1 MRKLLIILFTF
12 VYSATNA
19 QIKYVSSFDAALNVA
34 KKENKLVFVK
44 FYGETCSH
52 CQDLQKILEVDSIAQ
67 KFNHAFVSFKINSED
82 LTEQDDAFMAKYNFN
97 IDQIPYL
104 FFFDAEGNF
113 IHFSIPK
120 MEHKFINDIP
130 TNIQIK
136 EKRTSYLSQK
146 YLFGM
151 RDDNTLK
158 MYCKLAHLTSNDSLE
173 KQLGYDIYINYSDAQ
188 ILSKSG
194 ITTLA
199 KYIKHID
206 NGMYR
211 VWMENY
217 FKLDSLVP
225 EYSFSEKKKVFVD
238 ILMDDINKNKTKWVL
253 KDFDL
258 AVKYLKIIEPDK
270 NPHLYFWQ
278 EMSEKLLQE
287 GKEAEA
293 LKIGESILD
302 SSSFGMNKYVID
314 TYLQNHSKIKNIDPV
329 KTWIEKQLETCKEP
343 EFIAQFKVQM
353 ISYYNIKKDL
363 EKVKTL
369 TKETEKYIQEH
380 KLSKNLMKEIVKL

>member
-19 QIKYVSSFDAALNVA
+19 QIKYVSSFEAALDLA
-34 KKENKLVFVK
+34 KKENKFVFVK
-44 FYGETCSH
+44 YYGESCSH
-52 CQDLQKILEVDSIAQ
+52 CQDLQKILEIDSIEQ
-67 KFNHAFVSFKINSED
+67 KFNNTFISFKINSENLSPKD
-82 LTEQDDAFMAKYNFN
+82 EAFIDKYKFN
-97 IDQIPYL
+97 IDQIPFL
-104 FFFDAEGNF
+104 FFFDADGNF

-120 MEHKFINDIP
+120 TEASFVNRIPQMVINP
-130 TNIQIK
+130 K
-136 EKRTSYLSQK
+136 ERTSYLATK
-146 YLFGM
+146 YQMGM
-151 RDDNTLK
+151 RDENTLK
-158 MYCKLAHLTSNDSLE
+158 MYCKLARLQSNDSLE
-173 KQLGYDIYINYSDAQ
+173 KQLGNDIYINYPDAQ

-194 ITTLA
+194 IVTLA

-217 FKLDSLVP
+217 SKLDSLVP
-225 EYSFSEKKKVFVD
+225 EFKYAEKKKVFVD
-238 ILMDDINKNKTKWVL
+238 IMMEDINKNKSKWAS

-270 NPHLYFWQ
+270 NHYIYFWQ

-287 GKEAEA
+287 GKEIEA

-302 SSSFGMNKYVID
+302 ASSFGMNKYVID
-314 TYLQNHSKIKNIDPV
+314 TYLQKHSKIQNIDPV
-329 KTWIEKQLETCKEP
+329 KSWIEKQLETCKEP
-343 EFIAQFKVQM
+343 EFIAQFMVQM
-353 ISYYNIKKDL
+353 ISYYNIKKDV
-363 EKVKTL
+363 EKVKSL

-380 KLSKNLMKEIVKL
+380 KLSKDLMKEVVKI